1 MIAVLFFLASW
12 INIYFKWILLSSL
25 FQEAT
30 MNKANYN
37 WFSSTLGT
45 SKNLTLL
52 HYKASSNKWHIKH
65 VYRYLCPNL
74 DTSHKATGQSIHL
87 DVLKYISKY
96 HCHQQSLIF
105 HQNQPFLLWPALR
118 CYSQNEQ
125 EMAAENHAT
134 SLPFFF
140 FFNSEHVVLWSEF
153 QKYISLDWNYIKY
166 VSCSHCS

>member
-105 HQNQPFLLWPALR
+105 HQNQPLLLLTGTKVLFPEWTRDGCREPCL
-118 CYSQNEQ
+118 E
-125 EMAAENHAT
+125 
-134 SLPFFF
+134 LFFF
-140 FFNSEHVVLWSEF
+140 FHWS
-153 QKYISLDWNYIKY
+153 Y
-166 VSCSHCS
+166 CSMEQAG